1 MKSTRTTRRSARR
14 HWVAGIVVAGCAA
27 AVASV
32 ASASSGNTVKTLQA
46 QLAPYTSTPRSIGPG
61 WTALKKKPPRGRV
74 VAYLGTGESSN
85 AIVQNTM
92 SALAAKAGWTYKFVS
107 YNAAQP
113 GSFDQAITTALNEG
127 ANYLAEAGSPLTP
140 AEVSAAAG
148 HHAHWLL
155 DAVYSGAGLT
165 ALGAPAPGSSV
176 IDSSDGYAQD
186 HLMGKLVADEFII
199 SSKGRGAAVEEAL
212 PEYPIL
218 TTFASGFQSQVHKY
232 CPACKIAAADVSIA
246 DLLAGNL
253 TKDVVAAVQ
262 RNSGYH
268 YLVFD
273 DGPFADAFPNALT
286 SAGMNGIKILGEA
299 GDTTGINGVK
309 AGTELAWTGYS
320 VPMPAWEMM
329 DAAFRNAEGMAVPK
343 ADQTQPT
350 QLITKANVGK
360 VPVSV
365 AAQGYNAP
373 AKGLKQFEA
382 LWHLG

>member
-1 MKSTRTTRRSARR
+1 MKSTSTTRKRARR
-14 HWVAGIVVAGCAA
+14 WATSLVAIGCVA
-27 AVASV
+27 VV
-32 ASASSGNTVKTLQA
+32 ASAAYASSSKSTLSQLQA
-46 QLAPYTSTPRSIGPG
+46 QLKSYTTTPTTIGTG
-61 WTALKKKPPRGRV
+61 WTALKKKPPKGKV

-92 SALAAKAGWTYKFVS
+92 SALASKAGWTYKFVS

-127 ANYLAEAGSPLTP
+127 ANYLAEAGSPLT
-140 AEVSAAAG
+140 ATEVSAAAS

-155 DAVYSGAGLT
+155 DAVFGGAGLT
-165 ALGAPAPGSSV
+165 ATGGPLAGSSV
-176 IDSSDGYAQD
+176 IDSSDGYSQD
-186 HLMGKLVADEFII
+186 HLMGKIIADEFII
-199 SSKGRGAAVEEAL
+199 NSKGKGKAVEEAV

-232 CPACKIAAADVSIA
+232 CPACKIAPADVSIA
-246 DLLAGNL
+246 DLGAGNL
-253 TKDVVAAVQ
+253 PKDVVSAVQ
-262 RNSGYH
+262 RNSGYN

-273 DGPFADAFPNALT
+273 DGPFADGFPSALT
-286 SAGMNGIKILGEA
+286 SAGINGIHIMGEA
-299 GDTTGINGVK
+299 GDTTGINAVK

-329 DAAFRNAEGMAVPK
+329 DAAFRNSEGMAVPK

-350 QLITKANVGK
+350 QLITKANVSK

-373 AKGLKQFEA
+373 ATGLKQFET
-382 LWHLG
+382 LWHL

>member
-1 MKSTRTTRRSARR
+1 MKSTRHTRKPARR
-14 HWVAGIVVAGCAA
+14 RWVTGLAVAGCVA

-32 ASASSGNTVKTLQA
+32 ANASSGNTVKTLQT
-46 QLAPYTSTPRSIGPG
+46 QLAPYTTTPTSIGTG
-61 WTALKKKPPRGRV
+61 WTKLKRKPPTGIV

-92 SALAAKAGWTYKFVS
+92 SALASKAGWTYKFVS

-127 ANYLAEAGSPLTP
+127 AKYLAEAGSPLT
-140 AEVSAAAG
+140 ASEVSAAAA

-155 DAVYSGAGLT
+155 DAVYGGAGLT
-165 ALGAPAPGSSV
+165 GTGAPLPGSSV

-199 SSKGRGAAVEEAL
+199 NSRGHGKAVEEGV

-218 TTFASGFQSQVHKY
+218 TTFASGFVSQVHKY
-232 CPACKIAAADVSIA
+232 CPACKIADANVSIA
-246 DLLAGNL
+246 DLAAGNL
-253 TKDVVAAVQ
+253 TKDVVAAMQ
-262 RNSGYH
+262 RNSGYN

-273 DGPFADAFPNALT
+273 DGPFAGAFPNALT
-286 SAGMNGIKILGEA
+286 SAGINGVKILGEA
-299 GDTTGINGVK
+299 GDVTGINAVR

-329 DAAFRNAEGMAVPK
+329 DAAFRNSEGMAVPK

-350 QLITKANVGK
+350 QLITKANVAK
-360 VPVSV
+360 VPVST

-373 AKGLKQFEA
+373 RTGLKQFEA
-382 LWHLG
+382 LWHL